1 MDWSYW
7 EKIYIMV
14 TFGEK
19 GWLMDDPPP
28 LPLFLRSQ
36 SSISLNLIMCTN
48 WLPLESKSLKFHFVY
63 KLIISDA
70 DLQNIVVIL
79 WHMLPQ

>member
-1 MDWSYW
+1 MDWLYW

-14 TFGEK
+14 TLGEK

-28 LPLFLRSQ
+28 LPLSLRSQ

-48 WLPLESKSLKFHFVY
+48 WLPLESKSLKFHFV
-63 KLIISDA
+63 
-70 DLQNIVVIL
+70 
-79 WHMLPQ
+79 

>member
-1 MDWSYW
+1 MNFTHKR
-7 EKIYIMV
+7 EKA
-14 TFGEK
+14 FGAWK
-19 GWLMDDPPP
+19 M
-28 LPLFLRSQ
+28 
-36 SSISLNLIMCTN
+36 LIPRQNTGSGLGNVLGVQLGTECVYH
-48 WLPLESKSLKFHFVY
+48 WHLKFPFVY